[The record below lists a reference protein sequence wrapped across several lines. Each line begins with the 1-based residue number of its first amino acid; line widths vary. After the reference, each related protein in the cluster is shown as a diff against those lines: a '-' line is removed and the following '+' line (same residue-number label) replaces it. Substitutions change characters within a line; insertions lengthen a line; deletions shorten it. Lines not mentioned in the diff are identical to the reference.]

1 MMSPVKTMA
10 ATLATGS
17 ALAVIIASAL
27 AAQNPGARAAGPASA
42 PGERAAIH
50 DEIDPA
56 HPRATFTVRHMM
68 VDGVDGSLTGV
79 SGTILLDTA
88 DVRRSSVDVTI
99 DATTIDTG
107 EPRRDAHLRS
117 DDFLDVENHPTIRF
131 TSRSVGVEDGRHFM
145 VGDLTLRGVTREVRI
160 PFELR
165 GPVDAGDGR
174 SAIAAE
180 GSLTIDRHDY
190 DVSYSRLM
198 DNGGLVVGN
207 DVEIRLRVAALSR
220 R

>member
-1 MMSPVKTMA
+1 MMSPAKTMA

-17 ALAVIIASAL
+17 TLAVLIASAL
-27 AAQNPGARAAGPASA
+27 AAQNPTAPSPASA
-42 PGERAAIH
+42 PAAAERAALRY
-50 DEIDPA
+50 EIDPS
-56 HPRATFTVRHMM
+56 HTRATFTVRHMM
-68 VDGVDGSLTGV
+68 VTDVDGRLTGI

-88 DVRRSSVDVTI
+88 DVRRSSVEVTI

-131 TSRSVGVEDGRHFM
+131 TSRSVGVEGDRHVM

-165 GPVDAGDGR
+165 GPVEVAPGR
-174 SAIAAE
+174 SVIGAE

-190 DVSYSRLM
+190 DVSYSRVM
-198 DNGGLVVGN
+198 DNGGLVVGD
-207 DVEIRLRVAALSR
+207 DVEIRLSVEAVSR
-220 R
+220 P